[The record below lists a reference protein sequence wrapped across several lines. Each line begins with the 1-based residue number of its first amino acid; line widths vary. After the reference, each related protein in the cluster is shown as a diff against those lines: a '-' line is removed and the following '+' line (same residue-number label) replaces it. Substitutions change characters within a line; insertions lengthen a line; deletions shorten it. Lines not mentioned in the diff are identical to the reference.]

1 MTLDQ
6 DRAVRRSVQV
16 QPEPNE
22 GDRGVSIDA
31 LVLGMATVAD
41 SMEPWGRNPAR
52 RDQQLREFWPTEP
65 ILASAVYS
73 LAIRNAAFSWT
84 LEGPERTVEAIQD
97 MLAMADLGAGWQ
109 SFTSKLSVDVM
120 TQDNGGFIEVIRERD
135 APDAPVIGIA
145 HLDAGRCLR
154 TGNTE
159 TPVIYHDLKGVYH
172 RLQRHQVVAVTEL
185 PSPVETMRGMQLCA
199 VSRVL
204 RAAQYLRD
212 IGVYQREKV
221 GGNNPNSIYLVS
233 GVPSKQITD
242 AMQTHKDAQAAK
254 GMMRFII
261 PLVLGSIDPSAT
273 VSVAQIDLKTLPDS
287 FDLDDAMR
295 WYINQLALGFGVDY
309 QDFAPLPGRGIGS
322 STEAL
327 VLHMKSRGKGPGFWM
342 KMLEY
347 TFNFHGL
354 IPQNVTF
361 SYDEQDVEADLE
373 EAELGK
379 IVADTLEALV
389 GSATLDPQ
397 AGRQILLDD
406 GYIDEETFDRLSEE
420 GDVTPDVTAQDVEP
434 VENKATNPVALVKAS
449 HIMRRRRRRK
459 KPKDA
464 KKKPGTR
471 YAQVS
476 DDLADFAE
484 TERLALEEQIVA
496 AMDDVLGRAMRRA
509 RVIMGLEGVE
519 AAKARWFTAA
529 NPWGKKQSPDDI
541 LGDEAFWREFREE
554 ATEAMAP
561 FVRRGAREAIDANIA
576 VGVGVDLERVNP
588 QVLEF
593 SATYTDEWWATL
605 RGSSEASLRTAIST
619 WQETGLGT
627 RGFPDL
633 VKAIEP
639 TFGRN
644 RARRIAVTETTKI
657 FDAGNLMAHEAG
669 GINEEEWQT
678 ARDARVDD
686 ICRPLD
692 GERFPINAGPR
703 PVTGTHI
710 GCRCARLPVGPD
722 GETLGR

>member
-1 MTLDQ
+1 MTLQQQ
-6 DRAVRRSVQV
+6 DEAVRRSVQV

-41 SMEPWGRNPAR
+41 SMEPWGRNPVR

-73 LAIRNAAFSWT
+73 LSIRNAAFSWT
-84 LEGPERTVEAIQD
+84 LEGPERTVEAVQD

-109 SFTSKLSVDVM
+109 SFSSKLSVDVM

-145 HLDAGRCLR
+145 HLDAGRCMR

-159 TPVIYHDLKGVYH
+159 TPVIYTDIKGVYH
-172 RLQRHQVVAVTEL
+172 RLQRHNVVAVAEL

-221 GGNNPNSIYLVS
+221 GGNNPNQIHLVS
-233 GVPSKQITD
+233 GVPSRQITD
-242 AMQTHKDAQAAK
+242 AMQTHKDAQLAK
-254 GMMRFII
+254 GMQRFII

-273 VSVAQIDLKTLPDS
+273 VSVATIDLKTLPDG

-342 KMLEY
+342 KLLEY

-373 EAELGK
+373 EAELAK
-379 IVADTLEALV
+379 ITADTIEALV
-389 GSATLDPQ
+389 GSTTLDPQ
-397 AGRQILLDD
+397 AGRQILLDN
-406 GYIDEETFDRLSEE
+406 GYIDEVTFDRLSVT
-420 GDVTPDVTAQDVEP
+420 GDTTPDVTAQDVEP
-434 VENKATNPVALVKAS
+434 VENKAVTLLKES
-449 HIMRRRRRRK
+449 HRARRRRNRK
-459 KPKDA
+459 KPRK
-464 KKKPGTR
+464 R
-471 YAQVS
+471 YAQVGTT
-476 DDLADFAE
+476 DERADFAE

-496 AMDDVLGRAMRRA
+496 AMDDVLARAMRRA
-509 RVIMGLEGVE
+509 RPIMGLSGVE
-519 AAKARWFTAA
+519 ASKGRWLL
-529 NPWGKKQSPDDI
+529 PGKKQTPDDI
-541 LGDEAFWREFREE
+541 IGDEIFWREFREDAI
-554 ATEAMAP
+554 ATMTP
-561 FVRRGAREAIDANIA
+561 FVRQGALDAIDANIA
-576 VGVGVDLERVNP
+576 VGVGVDLELINQ
-588 QVLEF
+588 QVLNF
-593 SATYTDEWWATL
+593 SATYTDEWWASIQ
-605 RGSSEASLRTAIST
+605 GSSQADLRTAIST

-710 GCRCARLPVGPD
+710 GCRCARLPVGPG